1 MLERHFTKVLLVTGL
16 VTFSP
21 LLMFLIPT
29 FYLSANQLAVGDATG
44 MLFARHW
51 GLMAACF
58 GSLLIYAALRPVY
71 RTPIVFAA
79 AVEKAGLVFLILMSW
94 NDPAIAGLQVAAVFD
109 GACVLL
115 YGAYLLRNRTT

>member
-1 MLERHFTKVLLVTGL
+1 MLERHFTKILFFTGL
-16 VTFSP
+16 VTVSP

-29 FYLSANQLAVGDATG
+29 FYLGTNNLVIGDSTG
-44 MLFARHW
+44 LLFARHW

-58 GSLLIYAALRPVY
+58 GSLLIYAALRPAH
-71 RTPIVFAA
+71 RTAIVFAA
-79 AVEKAGLVFLILMSW
+79 MVEKAGLVFLILMGW

-115 YGAYLLRNRTT
+115 YAAYLLRNRAT